1 MRIKERVLYDPRVRG
16 YEIVFSII
24 GAVKIP
30 VLAYFFVVTN
40 GWNLVFYSWTFL
52 WVIGVVLDYCIGRV
66 IAKKSGSIFLAVMF
80 SLLAYAIF
88 VIVSVLLLFLK
99 TGGGSFSIC
108 GDICTEASF
117 GDGILYI
124 VCLIGAPM
132 VIVMISTII
141 NAVLKWKDKKHRN

>member
-1 MRIKERVLYDPRVRG
+1 MRIKERVLYDPRVRW

-66 IAKKSGSIFLAVMF
+66 IAKKSGSVFLAIMICL
-80 SLLAYAIF
+80 STYAIF
-88 VIVSVLLLFLK
+88 VIASVLLLFLK
-99 TGGGSFSIC
+99 TGGSTFPIC
-108 GDICTEASF
+108 GDMCSEASF
-117 GDGILYI
+117 GDGVLYMA
-124 VCLIGAPM
+124 CLIGVSMAVIM
-132 VIVMISTII
+132 VSTII
-141 NAVLKWKDKKHRN
+141 NAILKWRNSISNS